1 MCTCVVHI
9 ALCTNCQSCAHSA
22 VCVLCS
28 AHCPVYPTQVY
39 WSTIFEVYW
48 LWGAQ
53 YLPPVGPVHISSW
66 GIFVRWVRQ
75 LNHLQFWRKRFENCQ
90 LLKGGAFVFANRNPK
105 TFTHVAEVEV
115 GRQIFAHVITCG
127 SFCIHPET
135 TDCKKLGVL
144 IGLLINPLTR
154 TSNTKIVLSAF
165 VSLHLYTI
173 PVLSS

>member
-1 MCTCVVHI
+1 MFSFAEKLLVCTLFPACCCESMELSSGFCGFRI
-9 ALCTNCQSCAHSA
+9 NRQFCAHSF

-28 AHCPVYPTQVY
+28 ANCPVDSTQVY
-39 WSTIFEVYW
+39 WSTIFEVYL
-48 LWGAQ
+48 LWRAQ

-75 LNHLQFWRKRFENCQ
+75 LNHLQFWRKKFEHCQ

-127 SFCIHPET
+127 SFCIHPEI
-135 TDCKKLGVL
+135 TDCRNL
-144 IGLLINPLTR
+144 R
-154 TSNTKIVLSAF
+154 F
-165 VSLHLYTI
+165 
-173 PVLSS
+173 

>member
-1 MCTCVVHI
+1 MKYACVVHI

-28 AHCPVYPTQVY
+28 AHCPVYPTQAY

-48 LWGAQ
+48 LWRAQ

-115 GRQIFAHVITCG
+115 GRQIFAHVIICG
-127 SFCIHPET
+127 SFCIHPEI
-135 TDCKKLGVL
+135 TDCRNL
-144 IGLLINPLTR
+144 R
-154 TSNTKIVLSAF
+154 F
-165 VSLHLYTI
+165 
-173 PVLSS
+173 